1 MNIKISGTESNKN
14 EIIYNN
20 IVDTMKELELTD
32 QEQIAYLKTK
42 VTSLEVEVQQRIVM
56 LCTVVAGMVGIGL
69 GLYFVAI
76 DQYLFGTILS
86 FGTLGLMLY
95 RIYLMFKNH
104 AVVKKDDNYDK
115 IEHLRSMLNMRLK

>member
-104 AVVKKDDNYDK
+104 VVVKKDDNYDK

>member
-1 MNIKISGTESNKN
+1 MNIKISGTENNKN

-20 IVDTMKELELTD
+20 IVDTMNELELTD

-42 VTSLEVEVQQRIVM
+42 VTSLEIEVQQRIVM
-56 LCTVVAGMVGIGL
+56 LCTVVAGIVGIGL

-76 DQYLFGTILS
+76 DQYLFGIILS

-95 RIYLMFKNH
+95 RIYLMFKNN